1 MVSYNLQAAG
11 RTGISLIQKHAAV
24 VDVEGLLLVAGS
36 EVVLGVRDCA
46 RSRRSRERMSRSNF
60 IGGPAGICVQ
70 PGEAD
75 HFNMCRGPGAAHTR
89 LI

>member
-1 MVSYNLQAAG
+1 MLAAG
-11 RTGISLIQKHAAV
+11 RTGISLIQKQAAV
-24 VDVEGLLLVAGS
+24 PVEVEGLLVVAVSNAGS

-46 RSRRSRERMSRSNF
+46 RSRRSRERMSRINF
-60 IGGPAGICVQ
+60 IGGPAGVCVQ

-89 LI
+89 FI